1 MKTYNINNVSGFK
14 KVKDQWGEFSNMSAF
29 PLNVNG
35 ISVKTSEAL
44 YQALR
49 YPHNPEI
56 QKVILEQKSPMA
68 AKMKSK
74 PHREKETHS
83 DFINNQVEIME
94 WVVRLK
100 VAQHYYKL
108 APIMRKAEEVVEIS
122 HKDKFWGAVP
132 LKGNKD
138 VLVGQNQLGQ
148 IWNKIISEFKKD
160 PKSVKT
166 VPPLGIE
173 SMKLLGKS
181 LNFTYSTK

>member
-1 MKTYNINNVSGFK
+1 METYKLNKVSAFK
-14 KVKDQWGEFSNMSAF
+14 KTKEQWGEFSNMSAF

-35 ISVKTSEAL
+35 TKVLTSEAL

-49 YPHNPEI
+49 YPHKPEL
-56 QKVILEQKSPMA
+56 QKLILDQKSPMA

-74 PHREKETHS
+74 PHRKTETHQ
-83 DFINNQVEIME
+83 DFIDNQLEIME
-94 WVVRLK
+94 WCVRLK

-108 APIMRKAEEVVEIS
+108 APIMRKAKNVVEIS

-138 VLVGQNQLGQ
+138 VLVGENHLGK
-148 IWNKIISEFKKD
+148 IWDKIIKEFKED
-160 PKSVKT
+160 PKKVKT
-166 VPPLGIE
+166 VPKLDIS

-181 LNFTYSTK
+181 LNFKYSTR